1 MAFERLGRRSRLL
14 SLAAVLALSTALADA
29 PLNAK
34 PLAGLS
40 YANSPY
46 YGCSREGRNLQWY
59 RPGVP
64 YPCVTPMDPATRAN
78 RELYYN
84 FMHSAWVKGDLSVLD
99 RYVDP
104 NTYDYSPLA
113 APAKGT
119 QGFAG
124 IIKTFRAAL
133 SDIRL
138 DFSDT
143 AEGNLVTHFWK
154 LSGTH
159 SKGALFG
166 VPANGRRI
174 ELNGIS
180 TVEIKG
186 DKVVGRWSQ
195 LDIYGLWQQLGLIK
209 PPTQPAK

>member
-1 MAFERLGRRSRLL
+1 MSHPLLRRCGLVAGICTLSWFGALGLPAGSQ
-14 SLAAVLALSTALADA
+14 
-29 PLNAK
+29 AK

-46 YGCSREGRNLQWY
+46 YGCSPAGRSLEWY

-64 YPCVTPMDPATRAN
+64 YPCATPMDPATRAN

-104 NTYDYSPLA
+104 DTYDYSPLG
-113 APAKGT
+113 APTKGT
-119 QGFAG
+119 KGFAG
-124 IIKTFRAAL
+124 IITTFRAAL

-154 LSGTH
+154 LSGIH
-159 SKGALFG
+159 NKQPLFG

-209 PPTQPAK
+209 PQTAPSK